1 MEINHPIGQS
11 MGRSVS
17 ETDLP
22 SEQVFKADLT
32 LRDYI
37 RGPRGMDLDLF
48 LLLARSMAASVGR
61 LHQQMMIHLDL
72 RPERVGISPSGNEA
86 YLIDSGYAV
95 HRTAEGYPYLSGGVL
110 ESSLPYCSP
119 ENTGRMHRSVDER
132 SDLYSLGVIFYEM
145 LAGRPPFQ
153 SDQPLEWVY
162 MHLAQ
167 SPPPLANLTQ
177 PLPEGLEAIIMKLLE
192 KNPDKRYPSVGVLL
206 ADLDKIGRPHDIH
219 LIEQGLRGREHEM
232 SMLTQAFYSAC
243 LGSTEM
249 VYVSGEPGIG
259 KTSLIEEV
267 LRKQQ
272 QDRDFYYITGK
283 FEQLSKESPY
293 YPIIQAFRG
302 LMRHLLGQRKDQSI
316 LWRQKLQE
324 VLGANVHVIA
334 DIIPEA
340 GLILASDDVPA
351 LEELQANESKKRFIY
366 AFRKFVQALAS
377 KEHPLVLF
385 IDDLQWADASSL
397 QLIHALLS
405 DPECQYLMIVCAFR
419 PTETDRAKLPGY
431 EADGSITAQAVV
443 RHIHLS
449 QLGLTEMN
457 QIVMETLHSP
467 ADTTRSLTE
476 LLYHQS
482 KGNPFHFKQILLR
495 LQDDHILNYN
505 HEERCWQWNLEKV
518 LEQVPRYAIHELMEH
533 KLHRLPMD
541 AQELLKIAACVG
553 STFHPSLI
561 TSVYYQG
568 SENVEGI
575 DWSAIEAE
583 GMIVALEAEMYRF
596 THDNI
601 QKLIYNGIDDESR
614 QDIHIRIG
622 QILYG
627 KDDAYGENSLF
638 DAVNHLN
645 RGSARMKNPQDILQL
660 VRLNLDAGH
669 QAKSSTAYDIALGY
683 FRKGVELLSP
693 GDWDHEF
700 ELIFELHAQKAEC
713 EYLCGNSADSE
724 RDIDFLLGRARSPV
738 ERSRVQMIRIMQ
750 YINQGRYH
758 ESTALGLA
766 SLREHQIYISPHPS
780 KYLLLME
787 GKRIEANLGK
797 EFGQLVYLEEMSDQE
812 RISAMNLIY
821 AIIPSTFFT
830 NKEVFFLLTC
840 RAIQLTLKHGNT
852 PASAAIYTA
861 MGMLLGTALGKFEK
875 GYAIAKLGVE
885 LSERYNVTSI
895 KSNTYTMFGS
905 VLCQFGGNARE
916 GDSYLIKALQYGLD
930 SGDYV
935 FASYAMG
942 AHVNS
947 LYTRASLSELTRT
960 IAEYMDVLDT
970 TKDEFVRKNF
980 YLYQQVILALQG
992 KKPVPAS
999 FSGPDFDEEQFL
1011 EQIRREET
1019 SATTLFQFSTYKT
1032 QLSYLTGQY
1041 AEAME
1046 WAEQAE
1052 IYEDYATHLPH
1063 LPECLFYASLAIMAA
1078 PSRSRADAQK
1088 LNRHLQRFRR
1098 WTQCGPENHQARY
1111 DLLQAEFARISG
1123 EWREAE
1129 AMYDQAIRT
1138 ARELEDFH
1146 VTSMAGEA
1154 AANYYLECGKSKTAG
1169 YYLQLAVEG
1178 YKQWGVQLKVS
1189 ELEELIQQVQ
1199 RQEKRLPTYERT
1211 LALQDQEIAAA
1222 DQAAGDISTLRSAP
1236 HSVDSIDLAAIL
1248 KTTQAITHQMTLD
1261 TVLAEI
1267 MNTIMKHAGASK
1279 GALLT
1284 GTEDTLVIQVYSDS
1298 GASPI
1303 TSSSELSDSSLL
1315 PEGIIRY
1322 VFRSQ
1327 EDIYYNGGEES
1338 WLIHNPYIAQHQPQS
1353 ALCIP
1358 VTVHGTM
1365 MGVLYLENK
1374 LAQHVFMPGRTA
1386 VLQAM
1391 ASHGIFMCV
1400 LQSAPELPYVQPDTG
1415 ESGEEEH
1422 LGPDTIEEPLTER
1435 ELEVL
1440 ALLAAGLTNKEIAE
1454 RLVIAIGTVKVHVK
1468 NIFAKLKVNR
1478 RINAIAQA
1486 KELRLIS
1493 DHTRRSV

>member
-1 MEINHPIGQS
+1 MFK
-11 MGRSVS
+11 
-17 ETDLP
+17 TDT
-22 SEQVFKADLT
+22 T
-32 LRDYI
+32 LREYV
-37 RGPRGMDLDLF
+37 RGPRGMDPDQF
-48 LLLARSMAASVGR
+48 LPLARSMTASIGR
-61 LHQQMMIHLDL
+61 LHQQQMIHLDL
-72 RPERVGISPSGNEA
+72 RPERIGISSGGDEA

-95 HRTAEGYPYLSGGVL
+95 HRTAEGYPYLTGGVMK
-110 ESSLPYCSP
+110 SGLPYCSP

-145 LAGRPPFQ
+145 LAGRPPFLT
-153 SDQPLEWVY
+153 DQPLEWVY

-167 SPPPLANLTQ
+167 SPPPLTNLAL
-177 PLPEGLEAIIMKLLE
+177 PLPEGLEAIITKLLE

-219 LIEQGLRGREHEM
+219 LIEQGLHGREHEM
-232 SMLTQAFYSAC
+232 AMLTQAFYSAC

-249 VYVSGEPGIG
+249 VYVSGEAGIG

-272 QDRDFYYITGK
+272 HDRDFYYITGK

-293 YPIIQAFRG
+293 HPIIQAFRG
-302 LMRHLLGQRKDQSI
+302 LMRHLLGQRRDQSM

-324 VLGANVHVIA
+324 ALGANVHVIA

-340 GLILASDDVPA
+340 RLILASDHAPA

-405 DPECQYLMIVCAFR
+405 DPECQYLMIVCAYR
-419 PTETDRAKLPGY
+419 LMETDRAKLPGY
-431 EADGSITAQAVV
+431 ELDGSMTDQAVV

-449 QLGLTEMN
+449 QLGPAEMN

-467 ADTTRSLTE
+467 ADTTHSLTE
-476 LLYHQS
+476 LLCHQS

-495 LQDDHILNYN
+495 LQDDHILSYN
-505 HEERCWQWNLEKV
+505 HEERRWQWNLEKV

-533 KLHRLPMD
+533 KLHRLPAD

-561 TSVYYQG
+561 ASVSYQG
-568 SENVEGI
+568 NEDEDIN
-575 DWSAIEAE
+575 WSVIEAE
-583 GMIVALEAEMYRF
+583 GLIVPFEGEMYRF

-601 QKLIYNGIDDESR
+601 QKLIYSGIDDESK

-627 KDDAYGENSLF
+627 RDNAYGENSLF

-645 RGSARMKNPQDILQL
+645 RGSASMKDAQVILQL
-660 VRLNLDAGH
+660 VRLNLEAGH
-669 QAKSSTAYDIALGY
+669 RAKSSTAYDIALGY
-683 FRKGVELLSP
+683 FRKGVKLLSP
-693 GDWDHEF
+693 GDWDREF
-700 ELIFELHAQKAEC
+700 DLIFELHTQKAEC

-724 RDIDFLLGRARSPV
+724 RDIDFLLGKARGPV

-766 SLREHQIYISPHPS
+766 SLKEHQIYISPHPS

-797 EFGQLVYLEEMSDQE
+797 EYGRLAYLEEMTDKE

-905 VLCQFGGNARE
+905 VLCQFAGNARE
-916 GDSYLIKALQYGLD
+916 GDTYLIKALRCGLD

-947 LYTRASLSELTRT
+947 LYTRASLSELARA
-960 IAEYMDVLDT
+960 IAEYMDVLAT

-980 YLYQQVILALQG
+980 HLYQQVILALQG
-992 KKPVPAS
+992 RTSIPAA

-1011 EQIRREET
+1011 GQIRREET

-1041 AEAME
+1041 AEAIK

-1052 IYEDYATHLPH
+1052 AYEAYATHLPH

-1078 PSRSRADAQK
+1078 PAPSRADTQK
-1088 LNRHLQRFRR
+1088 LNRHLQRFRQ
-1098 WTQCGPENHQARY
+1098 WAQCSPDNHQPRY

-1123 EWREAE
+1123 ELQKAE

-1146 VTSMAGEA
+1146 VTSIAGEA
-1154 AANYYLECGKSKTAG
+1154 AANYYLGCGKSKTAG

-1178 YKQWGVQLKVS
+1178 YQQWGVQLKVS
-1189 ELEELIQQVQ
+1189 ELEELIQMVQSQVN
-1199 RQEKRLPTYERT
+1199 RHAASDRT
-1211 LALQDQEIAAA
+1211 LTFLDQGIEAA
-1222 DQAAGDISTLRSAP
+1222 DHAAEDISKIRSVP

-1261 TVLAEI
+1261 TVLTEI

-1284 GTEDTLVIQVYSDS
+1284 GTEDTLVIQVYADS
-1298 GASPI
+1298 EPSTLTSP
-1303 TSSSELSDSSLL
+1303 SELSDSSLL

-1327 EDIYYNGGEES
+1327 EDIYYSGEEES
-1338 WLIHNPYIAQHQPQS
+1338 WLIHNPYFAQHQPQS

-1374 LAQHVFMPGRTA
+1374 LAGHVFTPGRTA

-1400 LQSAPELPYVQPDTG
+1400 LQSSPEPSYVQPDAG
-1415 ESGEEEH
+1415 EDEQSA
-1422 LGPDTIEEPLTER
+1422 PDPIEEPLTER

-1486 KELRLIS
+1486 KELKLIS
-1493 DHTRRSV
+1493 DKTRRSV

>member
-1 MEINHPIGQS
+1 M
-11 MGRSVS
+11 S
-17 ETDLP
+17 ETD
-22 SEQVFKADLT
+22 SSVGQVHEAGMT
-32 LRDYI
+32 LRACMQKP
-37 RGPRGMDLDLF
+37 GGMEPDRF
-48 LLLARSMAASVGR
+48 LPLARSLAASVGR
-61 LHQQMMIHLDL
+61 LHQQQRIHLDL
-72 RPERVGISPSGNEA
+72 RPERIGVSSAGDEA
-86 YLIDSGYAV
+86 YVMDSGYAV
-95 HRTAEGYPYLSGGVL
+95 QRSAEGYPYLTDGVL
-110 ESSLPYCSP
+110 ESGLPYCSP
-119 ENTGRMHRSVDER
+119 ENTGRMHQRVDER
-132 SDLYSLGVIFYEM
+132 SDLYSLGIIFYEM
-145 LAGRPPFQ
+145 LAGRPPFR

-167 SPPPLANLTQ
+167 IPPSLTSLVQ
-177 PLPEGLEAIIMKLLE
+177 QLPDGLESIITKLLE
-192 KNPDKRYPSVGVLL
+192 KNPDKRYSSVGVLL

-219 LIEQGLRGREHEM
+219 LMEQTLHGREHEM
-232 SMLTQAFYSAC
+232 AMLTQAFYSAC

-249 VYVSGEPGIG
+249 VYVSGEAGIG

-272 QDRDFYYITGK
+272 HDRDFHYITGK

-293 YPIIQAFRG
+293 HPIIQAFRG
-302 LMRHLLGQRKDQSI
+302 LMRHWLGQRKDQS
-316 LWRQKLQE
+316 LRWRQKLQE
-324 VLGANVHVIA
+324 TLGPNVQVIA

-340 GLILASDDVPA
+340 GLILASDHVPA

-405 DPECQYLMIVCAFR
+405 DPECQYVMIVCAYR
-419 PTETDRAKLPGY
+419 PTETDPAKLPGY
-431 EADGSITAQAVV
+431 EPDGSMTSQALV

-449 QLGLTEMN
+449 QLGLAQMN

-495 LQDDHILNYN
+495 LQDEHILGYDQ
-505 HEERCWQWNLEKV
+505 EERCWKWNLGKI

-533 KLHRLPMD
+533 KLHRLPAD
-541 AQELLKIAACVG
+541 VRGLLQIAACVG

-561 TSVYYQG
+561 ALVLDREITD
-568 SENVEGI
+568 I
-575 DWSAIEAE
+575 HWSAIEAE
-583 GMIVALEAEMYRF
+583 GMIAPSEVGLYRF
-596 THDNI
+596 THDHI
-601 QKLIYNGIDDESR
+601 QKLIYNGIDDESK

-622 QILYG
+622 QCLQG
-627 KDDAYGENSLF
+627 KDNIYGEHSLF

-645 RGSARMKNPQDILQL
+645 RGSAKMKHRQEILQL

-669 QAKSSTAYDIALGY
+669 RAKTSTAYDIALG
-683 FRKGVELLSP
+683 FFAKGVELLSP
-693 GDWDHEF
+693 EDWDREF

-713 EYLCGNSADSE
+713 EYLCGYSADSE
-724 RDIDFLLGRARSPV
+724 RGIDFLLDKARSPV

-750 YINQGRYH
+750 YINQGKYH

-766 SLREHQIYISPHPS
+766 SLKEHRIDISPHPS
-780 KYLLLME
+780 KSLLLME
-787 GKRIEANLGK
+787 GKRIDAILGN
-797 EFGQLVYLEEMSDQE
+797 EYGRLAFLEEMTDPE

-840 RAIQLTLKHGNT
+840 RAIQLTLEHGNT

-861 MGMLLGTALGKFEK
+861 MGMLLGTALGKFQK

-885 LSERYNVTSI
+885 LSERYNAASI

-905 VLCQFGGNARE
+905 VLCQFAGNARE
-916 GDSYLIKALQYGLD
+916 GDAYLIKALRCGMD

-947 LYTRASLSELTRT
+947 LYTRASLSELART

-992 KKPVPAS
+992 RIPSPLS
-999 FSGPDFDEEQFL
+999 FSSPDFDEEQFL

-1032 QLSYLTGQY
+1032 QISYLTGEY
-1041 AEAME
+1041 GEAVH
-1046 WAEQAE
+1046 WAKQAANDE
-1052 IYEDYATHLPH
+1052 AYATHLPH
-1063 LPECLFYASLAIMAA
+1063 LPECVFYASLAIMAA
-1078 PSRSRADAQK
+1078 PDQSQADIQQ
-1088 LNRHLQRFRR
+1088 LNRHLQRFRE
-1098 WTQCGPENHQARY
+1098 WTKCSPENHQSHY
-1111 DLLQAEFARISG
+1111 ELLQAEFARISG
-1123 EWREAE
+1123 ELHKAE

-1138 ARELEDFH
+1138 ARELDDFH
-1146 VTSMAGEA
+1146 VTGIAGET
-1154 AANYYLECGKSKTAG
+1154 AANYYLRCGKSKTAG

-1189 ELEELIQQVQ
+1189 QLEERIGRMRSPEDRYPVG
-1199 RQEKRLPTYERT
+1199 ERT
-1211 LALQDQEIAAA
+1211 LTLEDQKIAIAN
-1222 DQAAGDISTLRSAP
+1222 QTAGHMPTKRSDP
-1236 HSVDSIDLAAIL
+1236 NFVDSIDLAAIL

-1261 TVLAEI
+1261 NVLAEI
-1267 MNTIMKHAGASK
+1267 MNTIMRHAGASK

-1284 GTEDTLVIQVYSDS
+1284 GTEDSLVIQVYADS
-1298 GASPI
+1298 ETSTFTSP
-1303 TSSSELSDSSLL
+1303 SELTDSDLL

-1327 EDIYYNGGEES
+1327 EDIYYNGGEVS
-1338 WLIHNPYIAQHQPQS
+1338 WLIHNPYMAQHQPQS

-1386 VLQAM
+1386 VLQTM

-1400 LQSAPELPYVQPDTG
+1400 LQSAPEPPYPLPSPG
-1415 ESGEEEH
+1415 GAGEEEH
-1422 LGPDTIEEPLTER
+1422 DEPEAMEEALTER

-1454 RLVIAIGTVKVHVK
+1454 RLIIAIGTVKVHVK

-1493 DHTRRSV
+1493 DNRRSVESV

>member
-1 MEINHPIGQS
+1 MGVSVNETETSDGQMYES
-11 MGRSVS
+11 DRR
-17 ETDLP
+17 
-22 SEQVFKADLT
+22 

-37 RGPRGMDLDLF
+37 QGHRGMDPDEF
-48 LLLARSMAASVGR
+48 LPLARSLAASVGR
-61 LHQQMMIHLDL
+61 LHQQQLIHLDL
-72 RPERVGISPSGNEA
+72 RPERIGVSPSGNEA
-86 YLIDSGYAV
+86 YVIDSGYAV

-110 ESSLPYCSP
+110 ESGLPYCSP
-119 ENTGRMHRSVDER
+119 ENTGRMHRRVDER

-145 LAGRPPFQ
+145 LAGCPPFR

-167 SPPPLANLTQ
+167 SPPPLSNLARH
-177 PLPEGLEAIIMKLLE
+177 LPEGLEAIIMKLLE
-192 KNPDKRYPSVGVLL
+192 KNPDKRYSSVDVLL
-206 ADLDKIGRPHDIH
+206 ADWDKIGRPHEIH
-219 LIEQGLRGREHEM
+219 LMEQGLQGREHEM
-232 SMLTQAFYSAC
+232 AMLTQAFYSAC

-249 VYVSGEPGIG
+249 VYVSGEAGIG

-267 LRKQQ
+267 LGKQQ
-272 QDRDFYYITGK
+272 HDRDFYYIAGK

-293 YPIIQAFRG
+293 HPIIQAFRG
-302 LMRHLLGQRKDQSI
+302 LMRHLLGQRKDQSM
-316 LWRQKLQE
+316 LWRHKLQE
-324 VLGANVHVIA
+324 ALGPNVHVIA

-340 GLILASDDVPA
+340 RLILGSDHVPG

-405 DPECQYLMIVCAFR
+405 DPECQYLMIVGAYR
-419 PTETDRAKLPGY
+419 PTETDLAKLPGY
-431 EADGSITAQAVV
+431 EPDGSMTAQAVV
-443 RHIHLS
+443 RHIHLGK
-449 QLGLTEMN
+449 LGIEQMN

-482 KGNPFHFKQILLR
+482 KGNPFHFKQMLLR
-495 LQDDHILNYN
+495 LQDDHILSYN
-505 HEERCWQWNLEKV
+505 HEQRCWTWNLAKI

-533 KLHRLPMD
+533 KLHRLPAD

-561 TSVYYQG
+561 TCVSFQNH
-568 SENVEGI
+568 EDAGI
-575 DWSAIEAE
+575 HWSAIEAE
-583 GMIVALEAEMYRF
+583 GMITPFEAEMYRF
-596 THDNI
+596 THDHI
-601 QKLIYNGIDDESR
+601 QKLIYNGIDDESK

-622 QILYG
+622 QCLYR
-627 KDDAYGENSLF
+627 KANAYGESSLF

-645 RGSARMKNPQDILQL
+645 RGSARIKNPQDILEL

-669 QAKSSTAYDIALGY
+669 RAKSSAAYDIALGY
-683 FRKGVELLSP
+683 FRKAVELLSP
-693 GDWDHEF
+693 EDWNREF
-700 ELIFELHAQKAEC
+700 ELIFELYAQKAEC
-713 EYLCGNSADSE
+713 EYLCGYSGNSE
-724 RDIDFLLGRARSPV
+724 RDIDFLLGRARDPV

-758 ESTALGLA
+758 EGTALGLA
-766 SLREHQIYISPHPS
+766 CLKEHQIYISPNPG

-787 GKRIEANLGK
+787 GKRIDALLGK
-797 EFGQLVYLEEMSDQE
+797 DYGRLVLLDEMTDKE
-812 RISAMNLIY
+812 RISAMNLIF

-840 RAIQLTLKHGNT
+840 RAIQLTLKHGIT

-861 MGMLLGTALGKFEK
+861 IGMLLGTALGKFEK

-905 VLCQFGGNARE
+905 VLCQFAGNARE
-916 GDSYLIKALQYGLD
+916 GDAYLIKALRFGMD

-947 LYTRASLSELTRT
+947 LYTRASLSELART

-980 YLYQQVILALQG
+980 NLYQQVILALQG
-992 KKPVPAS
+992 RTSSSLS
-999 FSGPDFDEEQFL
+999 FSSPGFDEEHFL
-1011 EQIRREET
+1011 KQIRKEET
-1019 SATTLFQFSTYKT
+1019 SATTLFQFGTYKT
-1032 QLSYLTGQY
+1032 QLCFLTGHY
-1041 AEAME
+1041 AEAIH
-1046 WAEQAE
+1046 WAKQTERFEA
-1052 IYEDYATHLPH
+1052 YATHLPH
-1063 LPECLFYASLAIMAA
+1063 LPECLFYAALAIMAA
-1078 PSRSRADAQK
+1078 PARSRADIQQ
-1088 LNRHLQRFRR
+1088 LHRSLERFRR
-1098 WTQCGPENHQARY
+1098 WAQCSPENLQSRY
-1111 DLLQAEFARISG
+1111 ELLQAEFARISG

-1146 VTSMAGEA
+1146 VTSIAGET
-1154 AANYYLECGKSKTAG
+1154 AANYYLECGKMKTAW

-1178 YKQWGVQLKVS
+1178 YTQWGVQLKIS
-1189 ELEELIQQVQ
+1189 QLEKLMERVQ
-1199 RQEKRLPTYERT
+1199 SQENRRPTYERI
-1211 LALQDQEIAAA
+1211 LQGQGIAAA
-1222 DQAAGDISTLRSAP
+1222 NQAEGDFQTIGNAPSA
-1236 HSVDSIDLAAIL
+1236 DSIDLAAIL
-1248 KTTQAITHQMTLD
+1248 KTTQAITHQMTWD

-1284 GTEDTLVIQVYSDS
+1284 GTEDSLVIQVYTDSD
-1298 GASPI
+1298 ASTI
-1303 TSSSELSDSSLL
+1303 TSPSELKDSSLL

-1322 VFRSQ
+1322 VYRSQ

-1338 WLIHNPYIAQHQPQS
+1338 WLMHNPYIAQHQPQS

-1374 LAQHVFMPGRTA
+1374 LARHVFIPGRTA
-1386 VLQAM
+1386 VLQTM

-1400 LQSAPELPYVQPDTG
+1400 LQSAPGPSYVQPDTG
-1415 ESGEEEH
+1415 EAGEEEH
-1422 LGPDTIEEPLTER
+1422 PAPEMIEESLTER

-1493 DHTRRSV
+1493 DDTRRSV

>member
-1 MEINHPIGQS
+1 
-11 MGRSVS
+11 MGGTVN
-17 ETDLP
+17 ETDSP
-22 SEQVFKADLT
+22 SGQVYEADMT
-32 LRDYI
+32 LLRECI
-37 RGPRGMDLDLF
+37 HGPRGMDPDRF
-48 LLLARSMAASVGR
+48 LPLARSMAASVGR

-72 RPERVGISPSGNEA
+72 RPERIGISSGGNEA
-86 YLIDSGYAV
+86 YLVDSGYAV
-95 HRTAEGYPYLSGGVL
+95 HRMAEGYPYLAGGVL
-110 ESSLPYCSP
+110 ESGLPYCSP

-145 LAGRPPFQ
+145 LAGRPPFLT
-153 SDQPLEWVY
+153 DQPLEWVY

-167 SPPPLANLTQ
+167 SPPSLANLTQ
-177 PLPEGLEAIIMKLLE
+177 SLPEGLEAVIMKLLE
-192 KNPDKRYPSVGVLL
+192 KNPDRRYPSVGVLL
-206 ADLDKIGRPHDIH
+206 ADLDKIGNPRDIH
-219 LIEQGLRGREHEM
+219 LLEQGLHGRESEM

-249 VYVSGEPGIG
+249 VYVSGDAGIG

-272 QDRDFYYITGK
+272 HDRDFYYITGK

-293 YPIIQAFRG
+293 HPIIQAFRG

-316 LWRQKLQE
+316 LWKQKLQE
-324 VLGANVHVIA
+324 ALGPNVHVIA

-340 GLILASDDVPA
+340 GLILVNDHAPA

-405 DPECQYLMIVCAFR
+405 DPECQYLMIVCAYR

-431 EADGSITAQAVV
+431 EADGSMTAQAVV

-449 QLGLTEMN
+449 HLELAQMN
-457 QIVMETLHSP
+457 QIVIETLHSP

-495 LQDDHILNYN
+495 LQDDHILIYN
-505 HEERCWQWNLEKV
+505 HEERCWQWNLGKI
-518 LEQVPRYAIHELMEH
+518 LEQVPRYAIHELMEY
-533 KLHRLPMD
+533 KLHRLPTD
-541 AQELLKIAACVG
+541 AQELLKVAACVG

-561 TSVYYQG
+561 ASVSYQG
-568 SENVEGI
+568 SENAGI

-583 GMIVALEAEMYRF
+583 GLIVPFEAEMYRF

-601 QKLIYNGIDDESR
+601 QKLIYNGIDDESK

-627 KDDAYGENSLF
+627 NDNTYGENSLF

-645 RGSARMKNPQDILQL
+645 RGSARMKDAQEILQL
-660 VRLNLDAGH
+660 VKLNLDAGH
-669 QAKSSTAYDIALGY
+669 RAKSSTAYDIALGY

-693 GDWDHEF
+693 EDWDREF

-724 RDIDFLLGRARSPV
+724 RDIDFLLGRARSLI

-758 ESTALGLA
+758 ESTALGLE
-766 SLREHQIYISPHPS
+766 SLKEHQIYISPHPS

-797 EFGQLVYLEEMSDQE
+797 EYGRLAHLEEMSDPE
-812 RISAMNLIY
+812 RISAMNLIF

-830 NKEVFFLLTC
+830 NKEVFFLLIC
-840 RAIQLTLKHGNT
+840 RAIQLSLKHGNT
-852 PASAAIYTA
+852 PVSAAVYTA
-861 MGMLLGTALGKFEK
+861 IGMQLGIALGKFEK

-905 VLCQFGGNARE
+905 VLCQFAGNARE
-916 GDSYLIKALQYGLD
+916 GDAYLIKALRCGMD

-947 LYTRASLSELTRT
+947 LYTRASLNELART

-992 KKPVPAS
+992 RMSSPGS
-999 FSGPDFDEEQFL
+999 LSGPDFDEEQFL

-1032 QLSYLTGQY
+1032 QLSYLTGHY
-1041 AEAME
+1041 EEAIQ
-1046 WAEQAE
+1046 WAKQAE
-1052 IYEDYATHLPH
+1052 NYEAYATHLPH

-1078 PSRSRADAQK
+1078 PAQSRADNQK
-1088 LNRHLQRFRR
+1088 LHRHLQRFRR
-1098 WTQCGPENHQARY
+1098 WAQCSLENHQSRY

-1123 EWREAE
+1123 ELREAE

-1146 VTSMAGEA
+1146 VTSIAGEA
-1154 AANYYLECGKSKTAG
+1154 AANYYLGCDKSKTAM

-1189 ELEELIQQVQ
+1189 QLEELIGRVQSQVDLD
-1199 RQEKRLPTYERT
+1199 RLPTSDRPM
-1211 LALQDQEIAAA
+1211 ALVNQRITAA
-1222 DQAAGDISTLRSAP
+1222 DQAAGDISALRSAP
-1236 HSVDSIDLAAIL
+1236 QSVDSIDLAALL

-1284 GTEDTLVIQVYSDS
+1284 GTEDSLVIQVYADS
-1298 GASPI
+1298 ETSTLTSP
-1303 TSSSELSDSSLL
+1303 SELSDSSLL

-1327 EDIYYNGGEES
+1327 EDIYYNGGEVS

-1400 LQSAPELPYVQPDTG
+1400 LQSAPEPSYAQPDTG
-1415 ESGEEEH
+1415 QALEEEH
-1422 LGPDTIEEPLTER
+1422 PAPDTIEEPLTER

-1486 KELRLIS
+1486 KELKLIS
-1493 DHTRRSV
+1493 DNTRRSV